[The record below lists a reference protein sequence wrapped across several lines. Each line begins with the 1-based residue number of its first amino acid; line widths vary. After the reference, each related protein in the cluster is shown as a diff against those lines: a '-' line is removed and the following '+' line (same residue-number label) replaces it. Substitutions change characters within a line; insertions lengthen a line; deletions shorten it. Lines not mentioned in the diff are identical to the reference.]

1 MVLRYVKIGGPAMKV
16 ELSELKPE
24 DIPMELIQSHPFVQ
38 ELTDNIICNQDLEKE
53 VTLPYIHENVVLMSP
68 GKWNGFTYSADTLK
82 KAFTTTDWTN
92 SDVLALY
99 LDHLDTS
106 ARDWIGEVFNVRMK
120 GDTLIGDLRIVS
132 DKPTAMA
139 LAYGAHLGISPKVEG
154 DADELTQEM
163 NHFAYSNF
171 SVVKHPAVKTAYI
184 NSQNNPTT
192 DDKPIIIPLEVK
204 KLAEEEKP
212 IEAPVEEPK
221 EEVKTEVEAPAEVE
235 APKEE
240 APAEEAP
247 ATEMSEKP
255 FEMSEEMIATLAAKL
270 APVIAEILAKKEM
283 AETPAPAEEKPEEKK
298 KPEEEEKPNEMAAAL
313 NKLNETMKTLSD
325 KVETLSAKKVEV
337 KNSEVKLAEPA
348 RVSKKAP
355 AAPVVK
361 ELSQEQKDTAMYNLF
376 AQVQGNNEK
385 IIPMEGM

>member
-1 MVLRYVKIGGPAMKV
+1 MHKMKV

-53 VTLPYIHENVVLMSP
+53 VTLPYIHENVILMSP
-68 GKWNGFTYSADTLK
+68 GTWNGFTYSADTIN
-82 KAFTTTDWTN
+82 KAFTTTDWTD
-92 SDVLALY
+92 SDILALY

-120 GDTLIGDLRIVS
+120 DDTLVGDLRIVS

-154 DADELTQEM
+154 DADELTHKM
-163 NHFAYSNF
+163 NHFAYANF

-184 NSQNNPTT
+184 NSQSTT

-204 KLAEEEKP
+204 KLADEETP

-221 EEVKTEVEAPAEVE
+221 EEVKKEVEAPAEVE

-283 AETPAPAEEKPEEKK
+283 AFPPAPAEEKPEEKK
-298 KPEEEEKPNEMAAAL
+298 KPEEEEKPNEMAAVL
-313 NKLNETMKTLSD
+313 NKLNESMKALSE

-337 KNSEVKLAEPA
+337 ENSEVKLAEPA

-355 AAPVVK
+355 AAATVK
-361 ELSQEQKDTAMYNLF
+361 ELSQKQKDTAMYNLF
-376 AQVQGNNEK
+376 AKVQGNDEK